1 MRKNKA
7 FYKGGYSMKRIKY
20 SKIGIM
26 KIIFLGFFI
35 LMNAC
40 SHSGTMPK
48 ESVANSA
55 VLKPTDLER
64 IQIGTSVPDFTLES
78 VDGGWVKL
86 SNYQNKKN
94 VILVFYR
101 GNW

>member
-1 MRKNKA
+1 
-7 FYKGGYSMKRIKY
+7 MKRIKY
-20 SKIGIM
+20 SRIGIM

-35 LMNAC
+35 LITAC
-40 SHSGTMPK
+40 GHSGTMSK
-48 ESVANSA
+48 ESAASSGGLN
-55 VLKPTDLER
+55 PTDLER
-64 IQIGTSVPDFTLES
+64 IQIGASAPDFNLES
-78 VDGGWVKL
+78 VDGEWVKL